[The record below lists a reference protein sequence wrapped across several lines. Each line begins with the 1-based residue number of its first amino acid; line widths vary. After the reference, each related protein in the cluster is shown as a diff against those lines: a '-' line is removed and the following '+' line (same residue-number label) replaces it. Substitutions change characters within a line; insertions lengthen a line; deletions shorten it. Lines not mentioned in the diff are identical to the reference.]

1 MIDDEDSKKNKL
13 ISSWFRE
20 IAVAGAFLTRLP
32 FRIESPIRVSDLGSA
47 VHMFPVI
54 GLIAGSLGAAAFW
67 IAAQIGLNSIAS
79 GAIGLAAVVWIT
91 GALHEDGLADFFD
104 GISAWNRDRRL
115 EIMRDSSIGAFG
127 VLALI
132 FSIVFKVSILAELL
146 KDGIAFSALIAAV
159 AISRGMMPLLMYFMK
174 PARADGLGSEAGRP
188 SGKAVGMAV
197 IISGLISGILFD
209 GWSAILILF
218 SAAIVVMGLGLLAQ
232 RRLGGYTGDVLGAA
246 QQFAEISVLAVA
258 GAYAV

>member
-1 MIDDEDSKKNKL
+1 MIDDVDLKKKGL

-104 GISAWNRDRRL
+104 GISAWDRDRRL
-115 EIMRDSSIGAFG
+115 EIMRDSSVGAFG

-146 KDGIAFSALIAAV
+146 TDGTAFSALIAAV
-159 AISRGMMPLLMYFMK
+159 AISRGMMPLLMYFMT

-209 GWSAILILF
+209 GWSVILILF
-218 SAAIVVMGLGLLAQ
+218 SAAIAVMGLGLLAQ

-246 QQFAEISVLAVA
+246 QQFAEIAVLVVA

>member
-1 MIDDEDSKKNKL
+1 MIEDEAYKKKGL
-13 ISSWFRE
+13 IISWFRE
-20 IAVAGAFLTRLP
+20 IAVAGVFLTRLP
-32 FRIESPIRVSDLGSA
+32 FRIASPVKVSDLGSA

-79 GAIGLAAVVWIT
+79 GGIGLAAVIWIT

-104 GISAWNRDRRL
+104 GIGAWDRDRRL
-115 EIMRDSSIGAFG
+115 QIMRDSSIGAFG

-132 FSIVFKVSILAELL
+132 FAIVVKVSILADLHTN
-146 KDGIAFSALIAAV
+146 GVAFSALIAAV

-188 SGKAVGMAV
+188 SGEAAGMAV
-197 IISGLISGILFD
+197 IISGLISVIIFD
-209 GWSAILILF
+209 GWLSILILF
-218 SAAIVVMGLGLLAQ
+218 SAAIAVIGLGLLAQ

-246 QQFAEISVLAVA
+246 QQFAEIAVLVVA

>member
-1 MIDDEDSKKNKL
+1 MINDEDYKKKGL
-13 ISSWFRE
+13 IISWFQE

-32 FRIESPIRVSDLGSA
+32 FRIASPVKVSDLGSA

-79 GAIGLAAVVWIT
+79 GGIGLAAVVWIT

-104 GISAWNRDRRL
+104 GISACDRDRRL
-115 EIMRDSSIGAFG
+115 EIMRDSSVGAFG

-146 KDGIAFSALIAAV
+146 RDDTAFSALIAAV

-174 PARADGLGSEAGRP
+174 PARADGLGIEAGRP

-218 SAAIVVMGLGLLAQ
+218 SAAIAVMGLGLLAQ

-246 QQFAEISVLAVA
+246 QQFAEIAVLLVA

>member
-1 MIDDEDSKKNKL
+1 MIDDEGFKKKGL
-13 ISSWFRE
+13 ISRWCRE
-20 IAVAGAFLTRLP
+20 IVVAGAFLTRLP
-32 FRIESPIRVSDLGSA
+32 FSTNSPVKVSDLGSS
-47 VHMFPVI
+47 VHMFPIV
-54 GLIAGSLGAAAFW
+54 GSIAGSLGAAALW
-67 IAAQIGLNSIAS
+67 IASQINLNPIAS
-79 GAIGLAAVVWIT
+79 GAIGLAAVIWIT

-104 GISAWNRDRRL
+104 GISAWDRDRRL
-115 EIMRDSSIGAFG
+115 QIMRDSSIGAFG

-132 FSIVFKVSILAELL
+132 IAIIFKVSILADLL
-146 KDGIAFSALIAAV
+146 TKGVAFSALIAAV

-209 GWSAILILF
+209 GWSVILILF
-218 SAAIVVMGLGLLAQ
+218 SAAIAVMGLGLLAQ

-246 QQFAEISVLAVA
+246 QQFAEIAVLVVV
-258 GAYAV
+258 GAYA